1 MLDRVRQLMNSKPW
15 IGWAVAGVLLAGSAF
30 MIIRGQTSGRDA
42 YHPDRLQ
49 ETVTVRFTD
58 TGDEMT
64 TTRGRLL
71 RELTKDAGQLDPSKG
86 LINPKTGQPTGFLF
100 DKEEW
105 DAMVTRINAEKESF
119 RKGSAIQ
126 PAKTEKK

>member
-1 MLDRVRQLMNSKPW
+1 MLSRLREFFNKTPW
-15 IGWAVAGVLLAGSAF
+15 AGWAVAGLLLATSAF
-30 MIIRGQTSGRDA
+30 LLVRGQKSSDPYNPERM
-42 YHPDRLQ
+42 R
-49 ETVTVRFTD
+49 EMVTIRFAD
-58 TGDEMT
+58 TGDEVTMP
-64 TTRGRLL
+64 RGAMDKEL
-71 RELTKDAGQLDPSKG
+71 RRQGDKLDPSKG